1 MRVVSLDVFRGITIA
16 GMILVNNPGSWQ
28 HVYAPLR
35 HAEWHGW
42 TPTDMVFPFFLWIS
56 GLAMTLSFARRKAE
70 GADRGRLLLH
80 AARRGALIFLLG
92 FMLNLL
98 PNFDFANVRIP
109 GVLQRIGICYF
120 CATGLYLYLSRRG
133 LYIAA
138 GALLAV
144 YTAIML
150 LLPFPGATAD
160 RWSMEA
166 NAARYID
173 GLLLSG
179 HMWRQTKEWDP
190 EGVLSTVPAI
200 VTVLCGILARRYLVS
215 GAVLTA
221 AGLALDFWIPINKA
235 LWTPSFVLLMAGL
248 ASMGYGLVEG
258 RKWKFFEIYGTNS
271 IVSFVLSGMV
281 ARLLA
286 GTGWGKAIYQGLAGF
301 TSEINASL
309 LYALLNVALCFSVV
323 WWLYRRKIL
332 VRL

>member
-92 FMLNLL
+92 LVLNLL

-138 GALLAV
+138 GALLTL
-144 YTAIML
+144 YTATML

-166 NAARYID
+166 NAARHID
-173 GLLLSG
+173 GLLLNG
-179 HMWRQTKEWDP
+179 HMWRQSKVWDP
-190 EGVLSTVPAI
+190 EGVLSTVPAV
-200 VTVLCGILARRYLVS
+200 VTVLCGILARRYLLS

-221 AGLALDFWIPINKA
+221 AGLLLDFWIPINKS

-248 ASMGYGLVEG
+248 ASMGYGLMEG

-286 GTGWGKAIYQGLAGF
+286 GTGWGKALYEGLGGF
-301 TSEINASL
+301 TSAINASL

>member
-221 AGLALDFWIPINKA
+221 AGLVVDFWIPINKA